1 MGRARG
7 SNAVMSAAFET
18 VYGTPPANGY
28 LRVPFISSSLGAE
41 RGLIEDDQLGR
52 GRTLGDPVYDVTTN
66 DGDVVVPLDVV
77 YTGYWLKMLFGVPA
91 TTAGSGTGEYI
102 HRFDSGKLALP
113 SRSIEVGHPD
123 RPAYSTNYGVRA
135 NTIAVDMQRSGL
147 TQATI
152 GLIAKGE
159 TVIANASSAG
169 SVTALG
175 GVERFVAATGSVQ
188 VDGVQM
194 GEIVMASLTYSNG
207 MEKDETIRPDGEIN
221 DVDPGTP
228 AGSIRIVAKFA
239 DLTLLN
245 KATAGTP
252 VSLTLTWLGP
262 RNTALQITFSRV
274 FLPRPKRPIQ
284 GPAGI
289 QVEFNAM
296 AAGDPVV
303 SVYLRNE
310 TESYA

>member
-18 VYGTPPANGY
+18 VYGTPPSSGY
-28 LRVPFISSSLGAE
+28 LRTPFISSNLGAE

-52 GRTLGDPVYDVTTN
+52 GRTLGDPVYDVTVN
-66 DGDVVVPLDVV
+66 DGDVVVPLDLVHI
-77 YTGYWLKMLFGVPA
+77 GHWLKLLFGVP
-91 TTAGSGTGEYI
+91 TTSESGGLYL
-102 HRFDSGKLALP
+102 HNFASGKLALP
-113 SRSIEVGHPD
+113 ARSIEIGHPD
-123 RPAYSTNYGVRA
+123 LPGYSTHYGVRA
-135 NTIAVDMQRSGL
+135 NSLAIDMQRSGM

-159 TVIANASSAG
+159 TVLASTSSTG
-169 SVTALG
+169 TVTAMG
-175 GVERFVAATGSVQ
+175 NIERFAAATGAIEI
-188 VDGVQM
+188 DGAQM
-194 GEIVMASLTYSNG
+194 GEIVMASMTFSNG

-228 AGSIRIVAKFA
+228 SSSIRLLAKFA
-239 DLTLLN
+239 DQSLLQ

-252 VSLTLTWLGP
+252 VALTLLWRGP
-262 RNTALQITFSRV
+262 RETAFQITFGRV

-296 AAGDPVV
+296 AAGDPVIAV
-303 SVYLRNE
+303 FLRNE
-310 TESYA
+310 TASYA